1 MFVLPKP
8 PKPVEVVLLL
18 LFPPNE
24 KPPPLPKDM
33 LAVVN
38 CSRFVA
44 LVKFR
49 VYRARPS
56 LGCEK
61 VKEKNQCS
69 RRCADE
75 VLQDEDKEE
84 KVVIVT
90 RSRASEGTVAQDEVG
105 VA

>member
-1 MFVLPKP
+1 MVLPNP

-24 KPPPLPKDM
+24 KPPPPKDM

-38 CSRFVA
+38 CSRFAA
-44 LVKFR
+44 LVKIR
-49 VYRARPS
+49 VYRAVPCPWMR
-56 LGCEK
+56 K
-61 VKEKNQCS
+61 VEEKNECS
-69 RRCADE
+69 RRCANE

-90 RSRASEGTVAQDEVG
+90 RCRATKGTVAQETAD